1 MSGGKSMTVW
11 ERSVTCQ
18 MLGIGRTG
26 SKSGS
31 FDWGAWVSTSLY
43 LGYLVKV
50 GKFNY
55 ILFRIQVAV
64 RYPKMGIASLDN
76 NYFGPTDQ
84 SH

>member
-1 MSGGKSMTVW
+1 
-11 ERSVTCQ
+11 

-31 FDWGAWVSTSLY
+31 FDWGARVSTSLY

-55 ILFRIQVAV
+55 VFFYYRIQVAF
-64 RYPKMGIASLDN
+64 RYPKMGISK
-76 NYFGPTDQ
+76 
-84 SH
+84 SR